1 MMKKGGVLY
10 FEMVEKLLEAD
21 EKIMYVSLID
31 SKGNKIM
38 EKFKPQIQESLCNA
52 SSEYVLDLCITK
64 QMLDVFNEPFGHPV
78 SVLIKREKTQ
88 QIIFYHDFLIIYVIC
103 DTDTSERKMAEISE
117 KISPLVRKLIAKPP

>member
-103 DTDTSERKMAEISE
+103 DADTSERKMAEISE

>member
-1 MMKKGGVLY
+1 MKKGGILY
-10 FEMVEKLLEAD
+10 FEMVEKILEAD

-64 QMLDVFNEPFGHPV
+64 QMLDVFNEPFGYPV

-88 QIIFYHDFLIIYVIC
+88 QFIFYHDSLIIYVIC
-103 DTDTSERKMAEISE
+103 DADTSERKMAEISE
-117 KISPLVRKLIAKPP
+117 KINPLVRQLTAKSP